1 MYDNGLDRA
10 SRTKLNV
17 KSTKNEEVIQKL
29 WHPTAVRKL
38 ARELADVAAAAL
50 TVNDRPV
57 RWPGADRLA
66 AQIVRRGRKTPDLVR
81 LVREISEASLALSHA
96 RYGAQQV
103 AAPIPAAALVE
114 SVVAAMNQSL
124 AVWEMSP
131 IATAIDRDLMTGFKK
146 LFGYPRAAE
155 GSLVPGGA
163 FANLT
168 ALLAARDALVP
179 QASKN
184 GQARIAIIV
193 GSQAHYSIAR
203 AAAILGLGRDAVF
216 KVPLDTEFCTDVEQ
230 VSRSFAVARK
240 AGFRKF
246 ILVGSYGSTPTGSF
260 DNLVALAEFARKHR
274 AWFHVDAAHGAG
286 FAFSSRFRW
295 RLKGLNRADSMI
307 FDPHKMMFMPLAAG
321 GVLVRDAATLIGPL
335 QEQAPYLFG
344 SKRRWPDLGQ
354 LTIACSQRFDALKT
368 WLVWRVY
375 GAELWDHLT
384 THVCDVAQAAF
395 RYCSESEILEP
406 VHEPHSNIFC
416 FRLRRSHAGD
426 SDQQCWAIKEQLNE
440 GGFGYISSTVLD
452 SRRVLRIVVMNP
464 RTTADDICDVLRRVE
479 KIAMQTSG
487 RRRRG
492 SGRKAHAPP
501 RTAFRTRVTAL
512 SA

>member
-1 MYDNGLDRA
+1 MITGWIVAL
-10 SRTKLNV
+10 RTDKIL
-17 KSTKNEEVIQKL
+17 KSNETEEIIQKL
-29 WHPTAVRKL
+29 WDPTAVRKL

-50 TVNDRPV
+50 TVNDRLV
-57 RWPGADRLA
+57 RRPGADRLA
-66 AQIVRRGRKTPDLVR
+66 AQIIQRGRKAPDLVR
-81 LVREISEASLALSHA
+81 MVREISEASLALSHP

-114 SVVAAMNQSL
+114 SVAASLNQSL

-131 IATAIDRDLMTGFKK
+131 IATAIDRDLMAGFEK

-168 ALLAARDALVP
+168 ALLAARDAQVP
-179 QASKN
+179 QASKS
-184 GQARIAIIV
+184 GKARIAIIV
-193 GSQAHYSIAR
+193 GAQAHYSIAR

-216 KVPLDTEFCTDVEQ
+216 KVPLDAEFCTDVQQ
-230 VSRSFAVARK
+230 VTHSFASARK
-240 AGFRKF
+240 SGFRKF
-246 ILVGSYGSTPTGSF
+246 ILVGSSGSTPTGSF
-260 DNLVALAEFARKHR
+260 DDLPALAELAREHH

-286 FAFSSRFRW
+286 LAFSRRFRSK
-295 RLKGLNRADSMI
+295 LKGLNGADSMI

-321 GVLVRDAATLIGPL
+321 GVLVRDGARLLGPL

-375 GAELWDHLT
+375 GGELWDHLT

-395 RYCSESEILEP
+395 RYCSESRILEP
-406 VHEPHSNIFC
+406 VHQPHSNIFC
-416 FRLRRSHAGD
+416 FQLRRRHDRD
-426 SDQQCWAIKEQLNE
+426 SDRRCWAIKELLNE
-440 GGFGYISSTVLD
+440 SGFGYISSTVLD
-452 SRRVLRIVVMNP
+452 GRRVLRIVVMNP
-464 RTTADDICDVLRRVE
+464 RTTANDICEVLRRVE
-479 KIAMQTSG
+479 KIAIQTG
-487 RRRRG
+487 GGIR
-492 SGRKAHAPP
+492 SGRKSE
-501 RTAFRTRVTAL
+501 

>member
-1 MYDNGLDRA
+1 MITGWIAHQGRPA
-10 SRTKLNV
+10 IV
-17 KSTKNEEVIQKL
+17 KSNETEAVIRKL
-29 WHPTAVRKL
+29 WHPTTVRKL
-38 ARELADVAAAAL
+38 ALELADVAAAAL
-50 TVNDRPV
+50 TVRDRPV
-57 RWPGADRLA
+57 RRPRADRLA
-66 AQIVRRGRKTPDLVR
+66 SQIIQRAVKMPDLVG
-81 LVREISEASLALSHA
+81 LVREISEASLALSHP

-131 IATAIDRDLMTGFKK
+131 IATAVDRDLMTGFKK

-168 ALLAARDALVP
+168 ALLAARDALAP
-179 QASKN
+179 HASKN

-216 KVPLDTEFCTDVEQ
+216 KVPLDAEFCTDV
-230 VSRSFAVARK
+230 SRVPHSFASARRS
-240 AGFRKF
+240 GFRKF
-246 ILVGSYGSTPTGSF
+246 ILVGSSGSTPTGSF
-260 DNLVALAEFARKHR
+260 DNLPALAEIARKHR

-286 FAFSSRFRW
+286 LAFSRRFRW

-321 GVLVRDAATLIGPL
+321 GVLVHDAARLIGPL

-375 GAELWDHLT
+375 GGELWDHLT

-395 RYCSESEILEP
+395 QYCSESQILEP
-406 VHEPHSNIFC
+406 VHQPHSNIFC
-416 FRLRRSHAGD
+416 FRLRRSYDRD
-426 SDQQCWAIKEQLNE
+426 SDRHCWAIKEKLNE
-440 GGFGYISSTVLD
+440 SGFGYISSTVLD
-452 SRRVLRIVVMNP
+452 GRRVLRIVVMNP
-464 RTTADDICDVLRRVE
+464 RTTADDICDILRRVE
-479 KIAMQTSG
+479 KIATQTG
-487 RRRRG
+487 GGIR
-492 SGRKAHAPP
+492 SGRKSQ
-501 RTAFRTRVTAL
+501 